1 MVTLIGSAPLTCENR
16 GRQAFAQLAAATYPF
31 RWLVA
36 CPCGSPAP
44 VQSLSTP
51 ISVVSCGVRPDLA
64 KSITLQ
70 MRKSKAI
77 VVLVRTSRLHL
88 ILLH

>member
-36 CPCGSPAP
+36 CPCGSPTP
-44 VQSLSTP
+44 VPSLSTP

-64 KSITLQ
+64 KPITLP
-70 MRKSKAI
+70 MRKSITIA
-77 VVLVRTSRLHL
+77 VLDRRNHLHP
-88 ILLH
+88 IP